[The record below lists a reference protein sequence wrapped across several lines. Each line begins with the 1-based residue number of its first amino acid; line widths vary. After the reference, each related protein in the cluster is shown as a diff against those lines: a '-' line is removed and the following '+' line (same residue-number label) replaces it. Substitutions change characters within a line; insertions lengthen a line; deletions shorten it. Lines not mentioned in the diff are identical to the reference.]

1 MLELNDISFQ
11 YGFSEEDREDDLQE
25 INLKIPDGQF
35 IVLAGESGC
44 GKTTLSRVLNGLCP
58 SFYEGILAGSYC
70 IDGENTEHKTIDQI
84 GLLIGSVFQDP
95 RSQFFAT
102 NSTDE
107 IVLAM
112 ENRAYD
118 RDVMHA
124 RLQEVAHQMDMEALL
139 GQSMFR
145 MSSGEKQKIAIA
157 SVCTVKPKVIMLD
170 EPSANLDPDAMQKLA
185 RMLKERKQE
194 GYTIIVL
201 EHRLYYL
208 RELMDRLLVLGG
220 GRIIRDFDRAEIAR
234 LTGAQ
239 MEALGL
245 RVLEETRLQ
254 EVPMPAVPDA
264 PFVEMT
270 HICYTVRRREILRDI
285 NIRVQKGEILALTG
299 QNGAGKSTTCRILA
313 GLVKESGGEVYIGGQ
328 KCRKGKRI
336 RHNFFVQQD
345 ADYQLYASTVYEEIT
360 LGIRPK
366 EIDCNEVTALLERL
380 HLRQFVNRHPGS
392 LSGGQ
397 KQRVLIAASILKK
410 KELLILDE
418 PTSGLDG
425 RHMREL
431 AALLREIAAKGTTI
445 LLITHDMEF
454 ISLVADSTIELANGR
469 TSEKRKVLR
478 RISQN

>member
-1 MLELNDISFQ
+1 MELNDISFR
-11 YGFSEEDREDDLQE
+11 YGLAEEEKEKDLQD
-25 INLKIPDGQF
+25 IDLKIYDGQF
-35 IVLAGESGC
+35 IVFAGESGC
-44 GKTTLSRVLNGLCP
+44 GKTTLSRIMNGLCP
-58 SFYEGILAGSYC
+58 SFYEGDLSGSYF
-70 IDGENTEHKTIDQI
+70 IDGENAENKTIDQI
-84 GLLIGSVFQDP
+84 GLNIGSVFQDP

-118 RDVMHA
+118 RDVMRT
-124 RLQEVAHQMDMEALL
+124 RLKEVSQRMDMGSLL
-139 GQSMFR
+139 DKSMFM

-170 EPSANLDPDAMQKLA
+170 EPSANLDPEAMENLA
-185 RMLKERKQE
+185 GMLEELKQE
-194 GYTIIVL
+194 GYTILVL

-208 RELMDRLLVLGG
+208 RKLMDRLIVLSG
-220 GRIIRDFDRAEIAR
+220 GRIIRDIDSTAIAK
-234 LTGAQ
+234 LTGKR
-239 MEALGL
+239 MESLGL

-254 EVPMPAVPDA
+254 YSPLAAEDDS
-264 PFVEMT
+264 PFVEMK
-270 HICYTVRRREILRDI
+270 HISYKVKRKEILSDI

-313 GLVKESGGEVYIGGQ
+313 GLVKESGGEVYINGQ
-328 KCRKGKRI
+328 KCSKGKRI

-345 ADYQLYASTVYEEIT
+345 SDYQLYASTVYEEIT
-360 LGIRPK
+360 LGIRSRD
-366 EIDCNEVTALLERL
+366 IDRDEVIGLLERL
-380 HLRQFVNRHPGS
+380 HLRQYVNRHPGS

-425 RHMREL
+425 KHMREL
-431 AALLREIAAKGTTI
+431 AVLLRDIAGKGTTI

-454 ISLVADSTIELANGR
+454 ISLVADSTVELANGK
-469 TSEKRKVLR
+469 TSEKRKILR
-478 RISQN
+478 RIPQE